1 MKKFLYT
8 REGVCILVRIDPI
21 CIDLLMK
28 YFYSSTSLRA
38 STLPASKEPLDN
50 MVIRTATA
58 FLLLP
63 GIT

>member
-28 YFYSSTSLRA
+28 YFYSSTS
-38 STLPASKEPLDN
+38 TLPASKEPLDN

>member
-28 YFYSSTSLRA
+28 YFYSSTIT